1 MLQLR
6 LMGSEIQTTSGK
18 QLGFLGFLKT
28 NRRPRQTPRQISRAE
43 VLYRQMFVAGE
54 ALLSALDQ
62 ENRQD
67 ATLSAANE
75 KVEWKM
81 NRDRVERL
89 ARNYADAL
97 SQWRDTVE
105 SEVFGTIAPNR
116 RPA

>member
-18 QLGFLGFLKT
+18 QLGFLGFLQT
-28 NRRPRQTPRQISRAE
+28 NRRPQTPRQISRAE

-67 ATLSAANE
+67 ARLSAANE

-97 SQWRDTVE
+97 GQWRDALE
-105 SEVFGTIAPNR
+105 SEVSGTIAPNR